1 MTDDPPLRPR
11 PLSSDEAEAYRLQAL
26 PESAGTRDLHHD
38 ERRPGPGPTP
48 DWSRQ
53 RPDDDSGPPRAAW
66 LVGILAVAACVLLG
80 VVYFVVSGDSQEQ
93 IATQVGDASDSPGGG
108 EPAATS
114 ATGIAV
120 DSSAAT
126 GQPEP
131 SQAGPSSGQ
140 ELTGTMLGDQ
150 VVVAG
155 TVPTTQASAGLV
167 LLLEQVVGVGN
178 VDTSALM
185 IDAGVDMPSQISL
198 IVGNEVVFAPS
209 SDELEPEFRTVL
221 DNVASLMN
229 ANADVTA
236 VIEGH
241 ADADGSRSQNLS
253 LSQRRADAVVDYLV
267 GKGIERV
274 RMVAVGRGSEEP
286 IADNSTA
293 EGRKQ
298 NRRIE
303 FVIVGFR
310 LNL

>member
-1 MTDDPPLRPR
+1 
-11 PLSSDEAEAYRLQAL
+11 
-26 PESAGTRDLHHD
+26 
-38 ERRPGPGPTP
+38 
-48 DWSRQ
+48 
-53 RPDDDSGPPRAAW
+53 
-66 LVGILAVAACVLLG
+66 VLLG

-120 DSSAAT
+120 DYSAAT
-126 GQPEP
+126 GPPEP